1 MAESIYFYT
10 FTAENNITI
19 MRKIAGRIEEISH
32 LNDYLISDK
41 AEFVVIYGRR
51 RVGKTFLIRE
61 FFKNEFDFYMSGAE
75 NASKGQQLFNFT
87 AALNKY
93 SNLPYP
99 PVKTWQAAFV
109 QLRHFLEN
117 LKTKDR
123 IVVFFD
129 ELPWLDNLKSGFLS
143 AFEYFWNTY
152 ASANDKIFLVVC
164 GSATSWITN
173 KILKNRGGLHNRVT
187 HQICLEPFT
196 LRETEKF
203 LQSKNII
210 FDRYQIAECYMIMGG
225 IPYYLEQLE
234 KSKSIYQNID
244 NLFFSH
250 SGALRNEFEKLYA
263 SLFRNSEKYVE
274 IVEALSSKN
283 KGLSREEVVEI
294 TGIADGGTLSKMLEE
309 LELCNFI
316 HSYYSFGK
324 QKKNKLYQLVDFY
337 SLFYLN
343 FIKKQPTTDENYW
356 TNIIDNPLHRA
367 WSGYAFEQLC
377 LMHAPQI
384 RRKLG
389 ISGVTTYSSSWR
401 SKDSEVGAQIDL
413 VIDRRDRVI
422 NLCEMKYADNEFTIT
437 KEYDKVLRNKRS
449 VFKEETRTRKTVHTT
464 MITTY
469 GVKHNEYWGNIQ
481 SEVILDDLFE

>member
-1 MAESIYFYT
+1 MKEI
-10 FTAENNITI
+10 I
-19 MRKIAGRIEEISH
+19 GRTEEISR
-32 LNDYLISDK
+32 LNDYLDSGQP
-41 AEFVVIYGRR
+41 EFLVVYGRR
-51 RVGKTFLIRE
+51 RVGKTFLVRG
-61 FFKNEFDFYMSGAE
+61 FFKNKFDFYMSGAE

-87 AALNKY
+87 VALNKY

-117 LKTKDR
+117 KKNKGR

-129 ELPWLDNLKSGFLS
+129 ELPWLDNSKSGFLS

-152 ASANDKIFLVVC
+152 ASSDDKIFLVVC

-173 KILKNRGGLHNRVT
+173 KILRNRGGLHNRVT
-187 HQICLEPFT
+187 HQICLNPFT
-196 LRETEKF
+196 LHETEKF
-203 LQSKNII
+203 LQSRNIVL
-210 FDRYQIAECYMIMGG
+210 DRYQIAECYMIMGG
-225 IPYYLEQLE
+225 IPYYIEQLQ
-234 KSKSIYQNID
+234 KNKSIYQNVD
-244 NLFFSH
+244 NLLFNN
-250 SGALRNEFEKLYA
+250 SGVLRNEFEKLYA

-283 KGLSREEVVEI
+283 KGLSREEIVKI
-294 TGIADGGTLSKMLEE
+294 TGVADGGTLTKMLEE
-309 LELCNFI
+309 LELCDFI

-324 QKKNKLYQLVDFY
+324 QKKNRLYQLVDFY

-343 FIKKQPTTDENYW
+343 FIKNQPATDENYW
-356 TNIIDNPLHRA
+356 TNIIDNSSHRA

-389 ISGVTTYSSSWR
+389 ISGVLTYSSSWR
-401 SKDSEVGAQIDL
+401 SKDSELGAQIDL

-449 VFKEETRTRKTVHTT
+449 VFKEETRTSKTVHTT

-469 GVKHNEYWGNIQ
+469 GVKHNEYWSTIQ

>member
-1 MAESIYFYT
+1 MG
-10 FTAENNITI
+10 
-19 MRKIAGRIEEISH
+19 KIIGRTEEIFR
-32 LNDYLISDK
+32 LNNYLTSDK
-41 AEFVVIYGRR
+41 AEFLVVYGRR
-51 RVGKTFLIRE
+51 RIGKTFLIRE
-61 FFKNEFDFYMSGAE
+61 FFKNKFDFYMSGAE
-75 NASKGQQLFNFT
+75 NASTEQQLFNFT

-93 SNLPYP
+93 SKLPYP
-99 PVKTWQAAFV
+99 QTTSWQAAFV
-109 QLRHFLEN
+109 QLQHFLET
-117 LKTKDR
+117 LKTDNR
-123 IVVFFD
+123 IVLFFD
-129 ELPWLDNLKSGFLS
+129 ELPWLDNARSGFLS

-152 ASANDKIFLVVC
+152 ASANNKIFLVVC

-187 HQICLEPFT
+187 HQICLNPFT
-196 LRETEKF
+196 LHETEEF
-203 LQSKNII
+203 LQSKNIVL
-210 FDRYQIAECYMIMGG
+210 DRYQIAECYMVMGG
-225 IPYYLEQLE
+225 IPYYLEQLQKKE
-234 KSKSIYQNID
+234 SIYQNVD
-244 NLFFSH
+244 NLFFKS
-250 SGALRNEFEKLYA
+250 SGVLRNEFEKLYA

-274 IVEALSSKN
+274 IVEAVSSKN
-283 KGLSREEVVEI
+283 KGLSREEIVQ
-294 TGIADGGTLSKMLEE
+294 IAGLSDGGTLTKILEE
-309 LELCNFI
+309 LELCDFI
-316 HSYYSFGK
+316 RSYYSFGK
-324 QKKNKLYQLVDFY
+324 QKRNKLYQLIDFY

-343 FIKKQPTTDENYW
+343 FIKNQPTTDENYW

-389 ISGVTTYSSSWR
+389 ISGVLTYSSSWR
-401 SKDSEVGAQIDL
+401 SKDSESGAQIDL
-413 VIDRRDRVI
+413 VIDRRDRII

-437 KEYDKVLRNKRS
+437 KEYDRILRNKRG